1 MGHQLACICEQCS
14 NPLSYPR
21 THHQAT
27 GVCFTL
33 LICVPINMYDIY
45 VIIYTHYIYIYTPY
59 SVYIYIYMYALYLYI
74 YTRNTLYEILV
85 LGFIAICYIRCHPF
99 KAGWTDHDPENISE
113 FSTVSRVEVH
123 MIINSFPH
131 VYLISTPLKQT
142 TYSYMVVSWNR
153 GTPNHPF

>member
-1 MGHQLACICEQCS
+1 MHMWAMFKPPVLSPNSSSSNRGLFHTAHMCTYKYVWYICHNIHTLYIYIHHIVCI
-14 NPLSYPR
+14 
-21 THHQAT
+21 
-27 GVCFTL
+27 
-33 LICVPINMYDIY
+33 
-45 VIIYTHYIYIYTPY
+45 YIYIYVC
-59 SVYIYIYMYALYLYI
+59 SVFIYI